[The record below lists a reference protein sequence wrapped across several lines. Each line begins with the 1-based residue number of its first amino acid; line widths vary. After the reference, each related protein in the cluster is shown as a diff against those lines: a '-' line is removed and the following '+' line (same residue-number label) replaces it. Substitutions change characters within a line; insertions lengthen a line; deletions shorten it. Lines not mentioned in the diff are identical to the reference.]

1 MLSSAM
7 AHAKFAKNRHFI
19 GKNQWFSVA
28 ALNHFFSVVTFCKF
42 AI

>member
-28 ALNHFFSVVTFCKF
+28 ALNHFFVDAIFCKF